1 MLSHLNKFDQFREI
15 KRIFYQLVGN
25 DRKFIW
31 LSIIYGVAISF
42 LTLAVP
48 VSVQFLINSIA
59 HTASVKAVI
68 MLSLFLF
75 FLLVCSGSM
84 TAFQSYLLELFE
96 RRFFAR
102 ITSEIAL
109 HTLYADCEFSQN
121 TNKVEL
127 TNRYFDIFNIQKAVT
142 GLIIGMFAL
151 MLQMAVGIVVVSSY
165 HPYLLLFN
173 CCFIAV
179 LWMIWRI
186 WGYDATT
193 SAVETS
199 EAKYE
204 TARYLE
210 DVARASNF
218 YSTHSHSQHAIKQ
231 TDKHINYY
239 LSKRR
244 QFFKFSFSQ
253 HIALLAVYA
262 LASAG
267 LLGVGGILVINEQ
280 LTLGQLIASELIL
293 SAIFYG
299 ASRLGYSMSTL
310 YEMGA
315 SLEEIFRLYLF
326 PLEVPKGSSFPKA
339 EKNKLSYV
347 NTEFHMEDKASIK
360 LHFDLLEGQKVS
372 VHCASYKIQ
381 QLILQS
387 IVRHIE
393 PSSGRIMYGN
403 TNYKDINPRKLRDK
417 IIAIDT
423 PNVVETTLY
432 DYLTMGKHNLASSD
446 IYTVLEMVELNRV
459 IDALDHG
466 LDTHITPAGLP
477 LSPTQTIRLKL
488 AAALL
493 AKPKILIL
501 NQFCDTISGERH
513 KRIFTRL
520 KQIPHLT
527 ILYFSKYNDPE
538 IFDHSVYVD
547 HEGNIT

>member
-1 MLSHLNKFDQFREI
+1 MLSHLNKFDQLREI

-31 LSIIYGVAISF
+31 LAIIYGIGISF

-59 HTASVKAVI
+59 HTASIKAVI
-68 MLSLFLF
+68 MLSLVLF
-75 FLLVCSGSM
+75 ILLVCSGSM
-84 TAFQSYLLELFE
+84 TAFQSYILELFE
-96 RRFFAR
+96 RRFYAR
-102 ITSEIAL
+102 ITSEMAL
-109 HTLYADCEFSQN
+109 NTLYADCEFSQN

-127 TNRYFDIFNIQKAVT
+127 SNRYFDILNVQKAVT

-151 MLQMAVGIVVVSSY
+151 LLQMFVGIVVVSSY

-173 CCFIAV
+173 LFFILI

-193 SAVETS
+193 SAIETS

-210 DVARASNF
+210 DVARASGF
-218 YSTHSHSQHAIKQ
+218 YSAHAHSQHAIKQ
-231 TDKHINYY
+231 TDKYINNY
-239 LSKRR
+239 LNKRSI
-244 QFFKFSFSQ
+244 FFKFSFSQ

-262 LASAG
+262 LSSAG
-267 LLGVGGILVINEQ
+267 LLSVGGILVINEQ

-315 SLEEIFRLYLF
+315 SLEEIYRLYIF
-326 PLEVPKGSSFPKA
+326 PTEVPKGNNFPKN
-339 EKNKLSYV
+339 EKNKLSYIG
-347 NTEFHMEDKASIK
+347 TEFYMEDKATIK
-360 LHFDLLEGQKVS
+360 LSFDLNEGEKIS
-372 VHCASYKIQ
+372 VHCATYKIQ

-393 PSSGRIMYGN
+393 PSSGRIMYGD
-403 TNYKDINPRKLRDK
+403 TNYKDINPRKLRDN

-423 PNVVETTLY
+423 PTVIETSLY
-432 DYLTMGKHNLASSD
+432 EYLTMGKHNLASSD
-446 IYTVLEMVELNRV
+446 IYAVLEMVELNKI
-459 IDALDHG
+459 IDGLDHG
-466 LDTHITPAGLP
+466 LETHITPAGLP
-477 LSPTQTIRLKL
+477 LSPTQTLRLKL

-493 AKPKILIL
+493 SKPKILIL
-501 NQFCDTISGERH
+501 NQFFDTISGERH
-513 KRIFTRL
+513 RRIFKRL
-520 KQIPHLT
+520 KHVPHLT
-527 ILYFSKYNDPE
+527 LLYFSKYNDPN
-538 IFDHSVYVD
+538 IFDKSIYVD
-547 HEGNIT
+547 QEGKIT